1 MKAWW
6 KHDCLV
12 AALLILVLAGIG
24 YGFLWRQGE
33 ILYSP
38 YSDII
43 AQGLGAKTE
52 LYKALRE
59 GRGIPFWR
67 TDQLAGYSAFTNPQA
82 LYTYPLHF
90 LFYLLE
96 PANAVGGTLWLH
108 FVAAAWVFYV
118 VGAVLGLGKW
128 ARLLMA
134 VSAMFNFK
142 LVIAAYAG
150 WLPVI
155 PSITCFPLLFAATFY
170 LVNQRGLRGT
180 LAFCGAVA
188 FCLHAGHFQL
198 AYYTMWFLAAYL
210 LVQAVSWWRTGQS
223 RTLRQ
228 VALRLL
234 WGAMLGTGL
243 VAYLL
248 IPLAGEAPLISRAEA
263 SYTHFLSNNV
273 LTLPHLLTFLHP
285 EAVGSPLDGSYPR
298 AELEFWENVGYF
310 GLLQVILAILGAVW
324 GWRRHSHTRFFVI
337 SFLISIAAAM
347 DSLLLRL
354 FYNVL
359 PGFKL
364 FHCPSRFLFLTAFF
378 GITLAGIGLEE
389 TISRLRKR
397 CRWPLLAPVFT
408 GLLLLVI
415 SGEGIFYVHR
425 YLTNVRHQEVIPTT
439 DYQKFLASDDTIFRI
454 ATRHRAAVN
463 YGWAASMDL
472 QMISGYDPYNFTHY
486 QSYCDLLEWGEIRPR
501 EARTWTDLTRL
512 SRGDLLDALNVKYLV
527 SPWPETG
534 HGGRFE
540 QVGHWE
546 NQPIFEFYYGM
557 GRSDIYIYRNNH
569 FLPRA
574 FWVNELV
581 EVEDEEQ
588 MIALMKRKQI
598 THTAIILGTT
608 QRLFS
613 CSISHEDQVEVLEA
627 SGGYLALQTQNLARR
642 FLTISEIWHPGWRAF
657 IDGEE
662 LELHRTDV
670 ALMGAWIPPGKHRIE
685 LRFHPV
691 YWRAAVV
698 ITAVSGAIFL
708 FLFSVLWLRR
718 RQVTSQRV
726 V

>member
-12 AALLILVLAGIG
+12 AALLILVIAGIG

-38 YSDII
+38 HSDVITT
-43 AQGLGAKTE
+43 GLGQKTV
-52 LYKALRE
+52 LYKALHE

-67 TDQLAGYSAFTNPQA
+67 TDQLAGYSAFTHPQA

-90 LFYLLE
+90 LFYFLE

-108 FVAAAWVFYV
+108 FVAAAWVLYM
-118 VGAVLGLGKW
+118 VGAVLGLGIW

-142 LVIAAYAG
+142 LVIAAYTG
-150 WLPVI
+150 WLQAI

-188 FCLHAGHFQL
+188 FCVHTGHFQL
-198 AYYTMWFLAAYL
+198 AYYTTWFLAVYL
-210 LVQAVSWWRTGQS
+210 LVQAVIWWRTGQS
-223 RTLRQ
+223 QILRQ
-228 VALRLL
+228 VALRFL
-234 WGAMLGTGL
+234 WGAMLGTGM

-248 IPLAGEAPLISRAEA
+248 IPLVGEVPLISRTEA
-263 SYTHFLSNNV
+263 PLAYFSSNHA
-273 LTLPHLLTFLHP
+273 LILRDLLTFLHP
-285 EAVGSPLDGSYPR
+285 EAIGSPLDPR
-298 AELEFWENVGYF
+298 AQLELWEHVGYF
-310 GLLQVILAILGAVW
+310 GLLQVILAIFGAVW
-324 GWRRHSHTRFFVI
+324 GWRRHPHTRFFVI
-337 SFLISIAAAM
+337 SFLISMIAAM
-347 DSLLLRL
+347 DSPLIRL
-354 FYNVL
+354 FYYVL

-364 FHCPSRFLFLTAFF
+364 FRCPSRFLFLTAFF

-397 CRWPLLAPVFT
+397 FRWRLLVPVFT

-415 SGEGIFYVHR
+415 SGEGIFYVRR
-425 YLTNVRHQEVIPTT
+425 YLTNVQHQEVLPTT

-454 ATRHRAAVN
+454 ATRHRATVN

-472 QMISGYDPYNFTHY
+472 QMISGCDPYNFSHY
-486 QSYCDLLEWGEIRPR
+486 QAYCDLLEWGEIRPR
-501 EARTWTDLTRL
+501 EAHAWIDLTRL
-512 SRGDLLDALNVKYLV
+512 SRGDLLDALNVKYLI
-527 SPWPETG
+527 SPWPETS
-534 HGGRFE
+534 HDGRFE

-546 NQPIFEFYYGM
+546 NQPVFEFYYGM
-557 GRSDIYIYRNNH
+557 VRSDIYVYRNNH

-598 THTAIILGTT
+598 SHTAIVLGTT

-613 CSISHEDQVEVLEA
+613 CGISHEDQVEVLEA
-627 SGGYLALQTQNLARR
+627 YGGYLVLQTQNLARR

-662 LELHRTDV
+662 LKLHRTDV

-685 LRFHPV
+685 LRFRPL
-691 YWRAAVV
+691 YWRVAVV

-708 FLFSVLWLRR
+708 FLFSVLWLKR
-718 RQVTSQRV
+718 RQATSERV